1 MTTPANMSWL
11 DNFKA
16 NAAQATAAVTTGAR
30 AVGQTISE
38 RSKEAMKEAQA
49 VVAANVQSTSDAAA
63 ANLRASAREDTA
75 ARATATASDVASAV
89 DYIRIP
95 KASAAKLRLLDKGD
109 VAAMEAAHA
118 EERAALIAECA
129 TARAALREALGEDAH
144 QPDDLDRVHDEER
157 DDARATDA
165 PDAVRVSSR
174 SVADVAAETD
184 DGVARV
190 LLHAARAQLEELVA
204 RVRELEDPTVS
215 RVADDV
221 ASELASLR
229 REVALLRAAAEDSD
243 ARLDATEARAE
254 TLARLRAEAEAKAAE
269 AEAKAAEAEAARAKE
284 AEALSAAGAKEAEA
298 LSSTKGSED
307 VESKAVLHVSEGG
320 ATSARDGRRDPA
332 NASSEPS
339 PRVTLVIRVGEARER
354 DGERLPPGD
363 SNPSDASSSKPPS
376 SSSSSSSIDTTC
388 CPTGSKGICRSSSSR
403 PSFCSTVITPRRASE
418 SGVRLTKSSS
428 KTSSA

>member
-1 MTTPANMSWL
+1 MHNRWRAPRRVDSFPHHRRRTSEDPRGRPEHPTARDARTSASRERGAMTTPANMSWL

-144 QPDDLDRVHDEER
+144 QPDDLDRVHDGTR
-157 DDARATDA
+157 RR
-165 PDAVRVSSR
+165 PRHRRPGRRPR
-174 SVADVAAETD
+174 SVAFLVADVAAETD

-190 LLHAARAQLEELVA
+190 LLHAARAQLEELAA

-229 REVALLRAAAEDSD
+229 RGGFASRGGGRLGRAFGRDGGSGGD
-243 ARLDATEARAE
+243 ARSPSR
-254 TLARLRAEAEAKAAE
+254 
-269 AEAKAAEAEAARAKE
+269 
-284 AEALSAAGAKEAEA
+284 
-298 LSSTKGSED
+298 
-307 VESKAVLHVSEGG
+307 GG
-320 ATSARDGRRDPA
+320 
-332 NASSEPS
+332 
-339 PRVTLVIRVGEARER
+339 
-354 DGERLPPGD
+354 
-363 SNPSDASSSKPPS
+363 
-376 SSSSSSSIDTTC
+376 
-388 CPTGSKGICRSSSSR
+388 
-403 PSFCSTVITPRRASE
+403 
-418 SGVRLTKSSS
+418 
-428 KTSSA
+428 